1 MNLCDYL
8 NEMEYAAS
16 GVVELLWHEHSEGEV
31 LRAQI
36 EKLQRVVGENYE
48 RAYFIQQNAEDADDL
63 MLGVGMH
70 WDTYFDEDKDRHYKS
85 KDLTTLE
92 ASLTLREFSFSAL
105 AGTLLQYA
113 KQGLSASFGTPEN
126 WPQGRLIG
134 TQNLKTI
141 ILEARNQSEHW
152 EEGNPKPRVQKCFDT
167 LAVEK
172 TSDFAEY
179 RTKNLAFKVVSLL
192 EWRSYAE
199 FKADLLS
206 MYASDASYLPNAGSI
221 KSAGVDQAGR
231 DATGE
236 A

>member
-1 MNLCDYL
+1 LRPVAARCSTSTSRPIVNISDYL
-8 NEMEYAAS
+8 KEMEYAAS
-16 GVVELLWHEHSEGEV
+16 GVIELMWHEHIEAEA
-31 LRAQI
+31 LRKEI
-36 EKLQRVVGENYE
+36 EKLQRVAEENYE

-70 WDTYFDEDKDRHYKS
+70 WDTYFGEDKDHHYKS
-85 KDLTTLE
+85 TDLATLE
-92 ASLTLREFSFSAL
+92 SSLALKEFSFSSL

-113 KQGLSASFGTPEN
+113 KQGLSASFGAPEN

-134 TQNLKTI
+134 TLSLKTI

-152 EEGNPKPRVQKCFDT
+152 EDGNPKSRVQRCFDT
-167 LAVEK
+167 LATDK
-172 TSDFAEY
+172 TPDFAEY
-179 RTKNLAFKVVSLL
+179 RTKNLAFEVVSLL

-206 MYASDASYLPNAGSI
+206 MKTD
-221 KSAGVDQAGR
+221 
-231 DATGE
+231 E

>member
-1 MNLCDYL
+1 MELSDYL
-8 NEMEYAAS
+8 NEVEYAAS
-16 GVVELLWHEHSEGEV
+16 GIIKLLWHEHSEAEV
-31 LRAQI
+31 LRAEI
-36 EKLQRVVGENYE
+36 EKLQRVAAEHYE
-48 RAYFIQQNAEDADDL
+48 RADFIQQNAEDADDL

-70 WDTYFDEDKDRHYKS
+70 WDTYFGEDKDQHCKS
-85 KDLTTLE
+85 RDLATLE
-92 ASLTLREFSFSAL
+92 ASLALREFSFSSL

-152 EEGNPKPRVQKCFDT
+152 EEGNPKPRVQQCFDT
-167 LAVEK
+167 LAMEK
-172 TSDFAEY
+172 TPDFAEF

-192 EWRSYAE
+192 EWRSYAA

-206 MYASDASYLPNAGSI
+206 M
-221 KSAGVDQAGR
+221 
-231 DATGE
+231 
-236 A
+236 